1 MFICMRQDDRT
12 SPTIRLRDGADERLK
27 SEFKVAKDT
36 DLAELLGIDPS
47 HYSRVKNGR
56 SDPGPYFQARLLL
69 AVQQHDLDWYDVFEV
84 VPYSKSAA

>member
-1 MFICMRQDDRT
+1 MRQDDRT

-36 DLAELLGIDPS
+36 DLAELLGVDPS

-56 SDPGPYFQARLLL
+56 SDPGPYFQARLLTAIRPL
-69 AVQQHDLDWYDVFEV
+69 DLDWYDVFEV
-84 VPYSKSAA
+84 APASKNAA